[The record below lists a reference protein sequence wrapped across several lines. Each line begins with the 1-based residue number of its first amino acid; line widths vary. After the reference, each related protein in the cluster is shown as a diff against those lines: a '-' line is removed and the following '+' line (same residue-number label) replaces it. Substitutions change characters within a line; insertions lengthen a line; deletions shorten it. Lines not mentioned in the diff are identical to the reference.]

1 MNITNVQV
9 KLIGDGNDRLKASCT
24 IAIDGE
30 FVIRDVKVI
39 EGTNGL
45 FVAMPSRKLSDHC
58 PKCSHKNAL
67 RSSYCNNC
75 GTRLK
80 ENRWSMKDGVAQLH
94 AEIAHPINAECRAS
108 LHETVIAAYE
118 EELDKREEAVDD
130 EEEIEY
136 FDFDDGEDD
145 EEEDESE
152 EEPRTC
158 SSKPRP
164 SGAFG
169 EGL

>member
-1 MNITNVQV
+1 MEITNVQV

-58 PKCSHKNAL
+58 PKCGHKNAL

-80 ENRWSMKDGVAQLH
+80 ENRWAMKDGVAQLH
-94 AEIAHPINAECRAS
+94 AEIAHPINAECRAR

-118 EELDKREEAVDD
+118 EEASKRPADRDYSSDEQSSNDLEHLATEEFHQAA
-130 EEEIEY
+130 
-136 FDFDDGEDD
+136 
-145 EEEDESE
+145 
-152 EEPRTC
+152 PPTC
-158 SSKPRP
+158 RQEGF
-164 SGAFG
+164 GA
-169 EGL
+169 GL